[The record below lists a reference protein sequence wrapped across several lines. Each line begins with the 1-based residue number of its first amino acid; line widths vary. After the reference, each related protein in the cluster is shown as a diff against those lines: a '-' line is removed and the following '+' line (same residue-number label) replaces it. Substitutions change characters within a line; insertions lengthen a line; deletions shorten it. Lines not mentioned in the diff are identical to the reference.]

1 MWASPCDVVDIT
13 RILIHGS
20 IKAKV
25 VTLDVLSEI
34 QVNAVA
40 REDDPSIENTSNE
53 PAILTIRNLDTLTVR
68 CRRTGP
74 Y

>member
-1 MWASPCDVVDIT
+1 M
-13 RILIHGS
+13 
-20 IKAKV
+20 
-25 VTLDVLSEI
+25 TLDVLSEI